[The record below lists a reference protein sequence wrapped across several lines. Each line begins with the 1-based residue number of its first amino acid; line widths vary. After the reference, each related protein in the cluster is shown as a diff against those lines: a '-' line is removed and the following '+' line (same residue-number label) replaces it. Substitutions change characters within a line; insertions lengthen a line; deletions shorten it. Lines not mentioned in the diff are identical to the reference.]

1 MSIGDSMQAKH
12 IIERRLREV
21 YSEAQSQ
28 SRKNASPDQER
39 RVHEIRRMN
48 AACSA
53 LDGFIDLAQED
64 IAGGDGRALGDAAMK
79 LLADKEVKE
88 AALEHMANRAVAGDN
103 PAVWEFCMAHGFK
116 PFEAGGISAENSWG
130 SSNAEPSSWL
140 GKALN
145 HDSWDMAILLA
156 SRPEGRAGVPEERAA
171 SAKPKEQLASVPKRK
186 SKKSS
191 LLLDGYFDQDEDHFG
206 WIARRDAHWWRQNDP
221 ILLSWSRDAEEK
233 PYPAAVKKALRDN
246 GFTARF
252 GARAFDIAAAE
263 LALEGRAQALAACLK
278 AKISPDIAY
287 MKRAG
292 EAAEIEWGGDVPRLA
307 ISGGVKQ
314 EKGDAA
320 AWTEISSWI
329 DGHMGAGFSE
339 RLCVR
344 GALKM
349 LRAWESDK
357 FKEYGDRK
365 GSAAL
370 AIAWLANQSPASA
383 AETGEQLAF
392 LQGLAIGLAE
402 IDRGEPRPE
411 QTKIKTLMDK
421 WSVAASGSPAPA
433 RRVLKA

>member
-1 MSIGDSMQAKH
+1 MQAKH

-28 SRKNASPDQER
+28 NRKNASPDQER
-39 RVHEIRRMN
+39 RIHEIRRMN

-53 LDGFIDLAQED
+53 LDGFIELAQED
-64 IAGGDGRALGDAAMK
+64 IAGGEGRALGDAAMR

-103 PAVWEFCMAHGFK
+103 PAAWDFCMAHGFK
-116 PFEAGGISAENSWG
+116 PFEAGGISAENSW
-130 SSNAEPSSWL
+130 SRSNAEPSSWL
-140 GKALN
+140 GKALDRN
-145 HDSWDMAILLA
+145 SWAMAILLA
-156 SRPEGRAGVPEERAA
+156 SRPEGRAGVPEERVA
-171 SAKPKEQLASVPKRK
+171 SAKPKEQLASVSKRKPKR
-186 SKKSS
+186 SS
-191 LLLDGYFDQDEDHFG
+191 PMLDGYFDPDEDRFG
-206 WIARRDAHWWRQNDP
+206 WIARSDAHWWRQNDP
-221 ILLSWSRDAEEK
+221 ILLGWTRDSGEK

-252 GARAFDIAAAE
+252 GVRAFDIAAAE
-263 LALEGRAQALAACLK
+263 LALEGSAQALAACLK

-287 MKRAG
+287 VKRTGA
-292 EAAEIEWGGDVPRLA
+292 EAKIEWGGDLPNLA
-307 ISGGVKQ
+307 ITGGVKQ
-314 EKGDAA
+314 EKDKAE
-320 AWTEISSWI
+320 AWVKIASWI

-339 RLCVR
+339 RLCAR
-344 GALKM
+344 GALHM
-349 LRAWESDK
+349 LKGWESDK
-357 FKEYGDRK
+357 FREYGDRK

-370 AIAWLANQSPASA
+370 AIAWLANQGPASA
-383 AETGEQLAF
+383 AAAEAGAQLAF

-411 QTKIKTLMDK
+411 QAKIKILMEK